1 MRIKIKSLLAVKDAD
16 IAKKIENNKFFRV
29 NHIIVNTDSESLKNY
44 GEESNILRCLKQ
56 CIKDNGNTIDY
67 NEISE
72 LINSSNIMGNNFWN
86 ENEFEGICRF
96 EYRDYFDFS
105 ECKFNYV

>member
-1 MRIKIKSLLAVKDAD
+1 MRIKVTSLSVVKETS
-16 IAKKIENNKFFRV
+16 IAKKLGNNKVFRV
-29 NHIIVNTDSESLKNY
+29 KYIRVNTDSETLENHGEKSDILK
-44 GEESNILRCLKQ
+44 CLKS

-72 LINSSNIMGNNFWN
+72 LVDSSNIIGNNFWN
-86 ENEFEGICRF
+86 ENDFERAFKF